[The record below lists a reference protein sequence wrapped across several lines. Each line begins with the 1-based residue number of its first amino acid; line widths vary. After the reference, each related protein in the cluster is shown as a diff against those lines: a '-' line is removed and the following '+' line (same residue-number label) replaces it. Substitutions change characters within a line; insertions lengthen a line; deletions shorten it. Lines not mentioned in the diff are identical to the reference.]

1 MTEQD
6 ITIYKFLME
15 LQESGVTN
23 MFGAAPYLIGRFK
36 LTLKKADEYLDYFLE
51 NYEKVEELIKTDP
64 CVCKKK

>member
-15 LQESGVTN
+15 LQESGKTN
-23 MFGAAPYLIGRFK
+23 MFGAAPYIVRRFK
-36 LTLKKADEYLDYFLE
+36 LTLKKADEYLLYFLE

-64 CVCKKK
+64 FVR